1 MNRYLLQILVFL
13 AFIHFVI
20 LIGGIFIV
28 ILPIIFSGMT
38 YNAYNFNRNSEFVVY
53 LILTLLS
60 IFIALSML
68 GIL

>member
-13 AFIHFVI
+13 AFIPFVI

-60 IFIALSML
+60 MFIALSML
-68 GIL
+68 GIV